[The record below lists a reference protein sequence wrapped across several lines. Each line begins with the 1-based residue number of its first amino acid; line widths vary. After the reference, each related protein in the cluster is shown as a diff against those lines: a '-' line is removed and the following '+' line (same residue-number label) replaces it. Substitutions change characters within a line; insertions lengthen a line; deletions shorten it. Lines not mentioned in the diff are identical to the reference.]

1 MIKAVV
7 QAIPTY
13 SMSCFKY
20 PDALLSDIQSMIS
33 DFWWGDGIKG
43 KPIHWVSW
51 DKLCTNKEDGGMG
64 FRQLKSFNL
73 ALLAKQAWR
82 IGTQTSTLLH
92 QIYKDKYFPNSDFF
106 QATEGSRPSWT
117 WRGICEVHKYI
128 VAGSRWRVRNGTNI

>member
-20 PDALLSDIQSMIS
+20 PDSLLNDIQSMIS
-33 DFWWGDGIKG
+33 DFWQGDRLKG
-43 KPIHWVSW
+43 KSIHWVSW

-73 ALLAKQAWR
+73 ALLAKQGWHIR
-82 IGTQTSTLLH
+82 TQTSTLLH
-92 QIYKDKYFPNSDFF
+92 QIYKAKYFPNSDLFR
-106 QATEGSRPSWT
+106 QQKVLTLLDLERDP
-117 WRGICEVHKYI
+117 
-128 VAGSRWRVRNGTNI
+128 